1 MIIDSQLKFALSFI
15 SFAILIWIAFAC
27 SSTRRLKQDQVL
39 LIKNT
44 VKINNP
50 AKDISSGTLS
60 GFISQQPNSKF
71 LGLVPFKLWLNSI
84 NRKWGEPPVV
94 LDKTLITESEEKIV
108 KYLGT
113 VGYFGSKASHTI
125 KLRKNKAKN
134 VTYFV
139 DLSIPYL
146 IKELSLNIDD
156 DTIKKLVESVS
167 DESFINPDDV
177 LNSYTLDKERD
188 RLTTMLNMNGY
199 FGFTKD
205 YIYYEVDTA
214 LRERKANVSLV
225 VKNVFLPPSAANL
238 PPEEIPHKIYYIND
252 VTIYP
257 NYRRAQSDST
267 MVDTL
272 VKYAEHKGK
281 ITGQPYKIIYSPPLK
296 LNPKILIRSVFMEK
310 GEKYNTV
317 DAQQTYKKLSELR
330 INKHVTVNFEDAGQ
344 KEQDGF
350 MKNYLDCSIQMMRQP
365 VHSYSVEAQGTNSG
379 GDLGIGGY
387 LAYQNKN
394 LLRGGEV
401 FSLRLKGALEA
412 QEGGSTSEETES
424 QKVLFFNTYEAGIDA
439 NLMIP
444 KFLAPINQDIFSRYF
459 RPITNINIGYN
470 YQDNLDYRRTIT
482 NLSFGY
488 EWAQTSTKNHILF
501 PVDINF
507 VKVNTT
513 DYFDSLLSQESER
526 YKNQYTDH
534 LIVGMKYS
542 YIFNNQELN
551 KVKNFFY
558 FRGNIETSGNLLALA
573 TNLTG
578 STENAEGYQTV
589 FGIRYSQYIK
599 NDYDFRYYIMR
610 GKDHTI
616 ALRAA
621 FGIALPYGN
630 SIDIPFEK
638 GFFGGG
644 ANGMRAWPLRY
655 LGPGAY
661 QNLNPEIERVG
672 DFQVEGNIEYRFSI
686 YSIFKGA
693 FFYEIGNIW
702 YLSEN
707 ETFPGGELSLQE
719 FPGELAMDAGLGLR
733 LDFSYFIFRLDVAQ
747 RLKDPAYPQGDRW
760 VIGRDRNWFHPVLN
774 LGIGYPF

>member
-1 MIIDSQLKFALSFI
+1 MGSRLKHAFTLI
-15 SFAILIWIAFAC
+15 SFALLIWIAFAC
-27 SSTRRLKQDQVL
+27 SSTRRLKEDQL
-39 LIKNT
+39 LLMKNQ

-50 AKDISSGTLS
+50 SKEISSGTLS
-60 GFISQQPNSKF
+60 GFISQKPNSKF
-71 LGLVPFKLWLNSI
+71 LGIIPFKLWLNGFH
-84 NRKWGEPPVV
+84 RKWGEPPVV
-94 LDKTLITESEEKIV
+94 LDKTLITESEEKIG

-113 VGYFGSKASHTI
+113 VGFFNSKVTHNI
-125 KLRKNKAKN
+125 KLRRNKAKN
-134 VTYFV
+134 VTYLV
-139 DLSIPYL
+139 DLSVPYR
-146 IKELSLNIDD
+146 IKQFSYTIND
-156 DTIKKLVESVS
+156 DTIKKLFEAVSEESLIKPE
-167 DESFINPDDV
+167 DI
-177 LNSYTLDKERD
+177 LNSYTLDSERD
-188 RLTTMLNMNGY
+188 RLTTMLNRNGY
-199 FGFTKD
+199 FGFSKD

-214 LRERKANVSLV
+214 LSERKANISLV
-225 VKNVFLPPSAANL
+225 VKNIFLPPASAKL
-238 PPEEIPHKIYYIND
+238 PPEEVHHKVYYIND
-252 VTIYP
+252 VKIFP
-257 NYRRAQSDST
+257 NFKRFQADTTR
-267 MVDTL
+267 VDTL
-272 VKYAEHKGK
+272 IKYAEHKGK
-281 ITGQPYKIIYSPPLK
+281 ITGQPYKIIYAPPLK

-310 GEKYNTV
+310 GKKYNDL

-330 INKHVTVNFEDAGQ
+330 INKHVTVNFEDAG
-344 KEQDGF
+344 EHEENGF
-350 MKNYLDCSIQMMRQP
+350 TKNYLDCSIQMLRQP
-365 VHSYSVEAQGTNSG
+365 VHSYSVEAEGTNSG

-387 LAYQNKN
+387 LVYQNKN

-401 FSLRLKGALEA
+401 FNLRLKGALEA
-412 QEGGSTSEETES
+412 QEGGSTSAETED

-439 NLMIP
+439 NLAIP
-444 KFLAPINQDIFSRYF
+444 KFLAPLNQDIFSRYF
-459 RPITNINIGYN
+459 RPKTNINIGYN

-488 EWAQTSTKNHILF
+488 EWAQTTTKNHILF
-501 PVDINF
+501 PMDINF

-513 DYFDSLLSQESER
+513 DHFDSILAQESER

-534 LIVGMKYS
+534 LIVGLKYS

-551 KVKNFFY
+551 KVKDFFY
-558 FRGNIETSGNLLALA
+558 FRGNIEVSGNLLALI
-573 TNLTG
+573 TNLAG
-578 STENAEGYQTV
+578 SPENEEGYQTV
-589 FGIRYSQYIK
+589 FGVRFSQYVK
-599 NDYDFRYYIMR
+599 NDYDFRYYIM
-610 GKDHTI
+610 KSKNHSV

-638 GFFGGG
+638 GFYGGG

-686 YSIFKGA
+686 YRIFKGA
-693 FFYEIGNIW
+693 IFYDIGNIW
-702 YLSEN
+702 YLNEN